1 MSAVRPLAI
10 NALGQISFEA
20 HADDSTMSAA
30 EVFHILDAATGGQI
44 SGLGYEIA
52 PLGRCQIGQGKHW
65 RLRRSKAEIVELR
78 T

>member
-20 HADDSTMSAA
+20 HADDPTMSAA
-30 EVFHILDAATGGQI
+30 EVFYILDAATGGQI